1 MRIVEGQILQATE
14 FFTDDYGDPLYPK
27 MDNIGPIVT
36 VYDEHGDRIS
46 SALSTVG
53 EAPGSWDVSLS
64 IPDMELLD
72 EKSFKLSWIY
82 MSDEGKVTIN
92 SELIVEPAQDNRIT
106 DLVCTIS
113 ETSYVRVN
121 IPVKFEPSSDRILI
135 SVSLNNEPLIE
146 NLPHTHQS
154 MTLVANRAKSCT
166 LQVPL
171 YAAPARLEPMSLIAT
186 YESDARQIHK
196 MFTYKMWAV
205 TPQILLAASMVED
218 HINKARM
225 QNVIP
230 ELEYTQADLIQY
242 LFRGLALFNQIGPRV
257 TGFFG
262 TNMRGTLLDGWVTCS
277 CYYALA
283 AQLQAEGQLAFDFT
297 GQVTNLN
304 MDRTPSIE
312 AALGRIET
320 QIQGPITNL
329 KRLLSKAGI
338 NEGDGS
344 IGANQIDGSRGIGR
358 LGVINAPTSKWASMG
373 NRSIW
378 VNTRYKVSR

>member
-14 FFTDDYGDPLYPK
+14 FFTDDYGEPLYPRT
-27 MDNIGPIVT
+27 DNIGPVVT
-36 VYDEHGDRIS
+36 IFDDQGDRIS

-64 IPDMELLD
+64 VPEMDLLD

-82 MSDEGKVTIN
+82 MSEEGKVIVN

-113 ETSYVRVN
+113 ESSYVRVN
-121 IPVKFEPSSDRILI
+121 IPVKFNPKADRLLV
-135 SVSLNNEPLIE
+135 SVALNNEPLVE
-146 NLPHTHQS
+146 NLPHTHPS
-154 MTLVANRAKSCT
+154 MTLISNKAKSCT
-166 LQVPL
+166 IQVPL
-171 YAAPARLEPMSLIAT
+171 YAAPTRLEPMSLLVT
-186 YESDARQIHK
+186 YESDARQTQR

-205 TPQILLAASMVED
+205 TPQVLLAASMVED
-218 HINKARM
+218 HIDKARR
-225 QNVIP
+225 QDVIP
-230 ELEYTQADLIQY
+230 ELEYTQSDLIQY
-242 LFRGLALFNQIGPRV
+242 LFRGLALFNQTGPRV
-257 TGFFG
+257 TGFTG
-262 TNMRGTLLDGWVTCS
+262 ANMRGTLLDAWVTCS

-320 QIQGPITNL
+320 LIQGSVLNL

-338 NEGDGS
+338 NDGDGS
-344 IGANQIDGSRGIGR
+344 VGANQIDGSRAIGR
-358 LGVINAPTSKWASMG
+358 LGVINAPTSKWATMG

-378 VNTRYKVSR
+378 VNTRYKVAR